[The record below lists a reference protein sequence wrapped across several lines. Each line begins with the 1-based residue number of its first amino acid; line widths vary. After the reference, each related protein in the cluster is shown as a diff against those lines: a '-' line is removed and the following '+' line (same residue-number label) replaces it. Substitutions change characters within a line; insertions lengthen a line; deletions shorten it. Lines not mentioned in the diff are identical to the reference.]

1 MFFFFCLCR
10 IRDNEGAAEM
20 LIDTLGPGIVNGKD
34 SKNRQAKQTSTVGIT
49 ASLAQIL
56 TFFSFVCFPRTPL
69 HAAAFTDHVECLQ
82 LLLSHNAQVNCVD
95 AAGKTPLMMAA
106 ENGQTNAVGT
116 LARSLAHSCHLKD
129 VILEI

>member
-56 TFFSFVCFPRTPL
+56 TFFRLFVSPGLRSTPRP
-69 HAAAFTDHVECLQ
+69 
-82 LLLSHNAQVNCVD
+82 S
-95 AAGKTPLMMAA
+95 
-106 ENGQTNAVGT
+106 QTTSSV
-116 LARSLAHSCHLKD
+116 SSCC
-129 VILEI
+129 